1 MNDLKSK
8 KKQKSNKLSFVEGRR
23 LSREYALQVLYM
35 IDVMKFEP
43 DFALEIFWKHFGELK
58 SKSIRKYTEALV
70 YGTIDKQNEI
80 DDMIESHAKNW
91 VIKRMAYVD
100 RNILRF
106 AVFELVYRT
115 DIPRK
120 VSINEAIEVA
130 KKYGNT
136 DSNKFVNGIL
146 DKITVDKKGAMSK

>member
-1 MNDLKSK
+1 MKESKSSK
-8 KKQKSNKLSFVEGRR
+8 NATGKKLSFVEGRR
-23 LSREYALQVLYM
+23 LSREYVLQVLYM
-35 IDVMKFEP
+35 IDVMKFTPEY
-43 DFALEIFWKHFGELK
+43 ALEIFWKNFGRVK
-58 SKSIRKYTEALV
+58 SKSIRKYTRALV
-70 YGTIDKQNEI
+70 YGTIENLEEI
-80 DDMIESHAKNW
+80 DALIESHAKNW
-91 VIKRMAYVD
+91 VIKRMACVD

-106 AVFELVYRT
+106 AVFELVFRT

-146 DKITVDKKGAMSK
+146 DKVAVEKKGA